1 MEIIYFIHMEPF
13 DGYVKI
19 GRTKVSVKKRR
30 SQLNTGN
37 REDLVVYKQLY
48 VPSRINMESKLHF
61 LVKDRRYKRE
71 WFKLSLEEVDNIYEI
86 LTFGSNYDEDA
97 DIDDIIDF
105 EDIIINVED
114 KDVEDKD
121 VEDKDSKE
129 KIIEPE
135 IKTSQNIKK
144 NQCDNCLK
152 VFETYWQLE
161 RHMLAI
167 RQCKKAVLD
176 DNGNII
182 QTKEFKCENCG
193 DFFMHKNSYMRHK
206 RDYCNG
212 EINTDIN
219 YKIKPQS
226 SVINNYN
233 TKSIDK
239 SSNIKIDNSNNIDIR
254 IKSLKE

>member
-19 GRTKVSVKKRR
+19 GRTKVSAKKRR

-37 REDLVVYKQLY
+37 REDLIVYKQLY

-86 LTFGSNYDEDA
+86 LTFGNNYKEDYEDEDV
-97 DIDDIIDF
+97 DDEIDF
-105 EDIIINVED
+105 EDTIIN
-114 KDVEDKD
+114 

-129 KIIEPE
+129 KIVEPE

-144 NQCDNCLK
+144 NQCDNCLR

-206 RDYCNG
+206 RNYCNG

-233 TKSIDK
+233 TKNIDK
-239 SSNIKIDNSNNIDIR
+239 SSNIKIDNSNNIDIS
-254 IKSLKE
+254 IKPLKE

>member
-1 MEIIYFIHMEPF
+1 
-13 DGYVKI
+13 
-19 GRTKVSVKKRR
+19 
-30 SQLNTGN
+30 
-37 REDLVVYKQLY
+37 
-48 VPSRINMESKLHF
+48 MESKLHF

-86 LTFGSNYDEDA
+86 LTFGNNYKEDEDV
-97 DIDDIIDF
+97 DDEIDF
-105 EDIIINVED
+105 EDTIIN
-114 KDVEDKD
+114 

-129 KIIEPE
+129 KIVEPE

-144 NQCDNCLK
+144 NQCDNCLR

-206 RDYCNG
+206 RNYCNG

-233 TKSIDK
+233 TKNIDK
-239 SSNIKIDNSNNIDIR
+239 SSNIKINNSNNIDIS
-254 IKSLKE
+254 IKPLKE